1 MLSAR
6 QQFQNILQISYVYLL
21 SFDRKVSSI
30 FFTHFITK
38 CKSTSLSIECCRRLI
53 AWLVKLIK
61 EWASRLPAISLNE
74 KIPRHSQLFSWE
86 KKTNLKEKW
95 DAKVCI
101 FCSLTAAPA
110 VFVYILQAKS
120 SASASFILTEEDLFN
135 ELSFVRTDNRLKYRA
150 ICCSI
155 NQLVLDNISSRCRLL
170 NSIFG
175 KPHKRR
181 LAY

>member
-1 MLSAR
+1 MALSSSGTAIEHFQAELRQTNICSVTRKLSVGIVYAR
-6 QQFQNILQISYVYLL
+6 VYALCQTTISEYSADLL
-21 SFDRKVSSI
+21 CLFACFDRKVSSI

-86 KKTNLKEKW
+86 KKINLKEKW
-95 DAKVCI
+95 DAKVYI

-110 VFVYILQAKS
+110 VFIYILQAKS
-120 SASASFILTEEDLFN
+120 SASASFILTEGT
-135 ELSFVRTDNRLKYRA
+135 S
-150 ICCSI
+150 
-155 NQLVLDNISSRCRLL
+155 
-170 NSIFG
+170 
-175 KPHKRR
+175 
-181 LAY
+181 

>member
-61 EWASRLPAISLNE
+61 EWASRLPL
-74 KIPRHSQLFSWE
+74 SWE
-86 KKTNLKEKW
+86 KKINLKEKR

-101 FCSLTAAPA
+101 FCSLTASP
-110 VFVYILQAKS
+110 S
-120 SASASFILTEEDLFN
+120 STFCKLNHRHRPHSYLLRGTSWIN
-135 ELSFVRTDNRLKYRA
+135 HLSFRTDSRLKYRA

-155 NQLVLDNISSRCRLL
+155 NKLVLD
-170 NSIFG
+170 SI
-175 KPHKRR
+175 
-181 LAY
+181 LASVVS

>member
-21 SFDRKVSSI
+21 ASI
-30 FFTHFITK
+30 VNYPQFFSRTLLLNVNLHL
-38 CKSTSLSIECCRRLI
+38 SVSIECWRRLI

-61 EWASRLPAISLNE
+61 EWASRLPAISLSG

-86 KKTNLKEKW
+86 KKINLKEKW

-120 SASASFILTEEDLFN
+120 LASASGTSWIN
-135 ELSFVRTDNRLKYRA
+135 HLSFRTDSRLKYRA

-155 NQLVLDNISSRCRLL
+155 NQLVLD
-170 NSIFG
+170 SI
-175 KPHKRR
+175 
-181 LAY
+181 LASVVS